1 MTHNLLEFISTGG
14 RSGHLHLEVGTMSGQ
29 RIGYVRV
36 STVGQNTDRQLDGMK
51 LDRVFEDK
59 ASGKSADRPE
69 LAALLS
75 HVREGDVVVI
85 HSMDRLA
92 RNVDDLRKIVKD
104 LTDRGVRV
112 EFVKEGLTFTGE
124 DSPMSELML
133 TMLGAVA
140 QFERSLI
147 RERQLEGI
155 ALAKREG
162 KYKGRTKALTAEQV
176 ADLREQA
183 SSGKPKTELARTFG
197 VSRQTV
203 YHYLTA

>member
-1 MTHNLLEFISTGG
+1 
-14 RSGHLHLEVGTMSGQ
+14 MSGQ

-36 STVGQNTDRQLDGMK
+36 SSVGQNTDRQLDGMK
-51 LDRVFEDK
+51 LDRVFEDRV
-59 ASGKSADRPE
+59 SAKNAERPGLQAMLE
-69 LAALLS
+69 
-75 HVREGDVVVI
+75 HVREHDTVI
-85 HSMDRLA
+85 VHSMDRLA
-92 RNVDDLRKIVKD
+92 RNVDDLRKVVKD
-104 LTDRGVRV
+104 LTGRGIRV

-162 KYKGRTKALTAEQV
+162 KYKGRAKALTAEQV
-176 ADLREQA
+176 ADLRERA
-183 SSGKPKTELARTFG
+183 KSGTPKTQLATAFG

-203 YHYLTA
+203 YHYLNA

>member
-1 MTHNLLEFISTGG
+1 
-14 RSGHLHLEVGTMSGQ
+14 MSGQ

-36 STVGQNTDRQLDGMK
+36 SSVGQNTERQLDGVK

-59 ASGKSADRPE
+59 ASGKSVDRPE

-75 HVREGDVVVI
+75 HVREGDTVVC

-92 RNVDDLRKIVKD
+92 RNTVSLLTIVKD

-112 EFVKEGLTFTGE
+112 EFVKENLTFTGE
-124 DSPMSELML
+124 DSAMSNLLL

-140 QFERSLI
+140 EFERSLI

-155 ALAKREG
+155 AVAKAKGVYSKPRAKRV
-162 KYKGRTKALTAEQV
+162 KKADPVEV
-176 ADLREQA
+176 ARRVAAGESKA
-183 SSGKPKTELARTFG
+183 SIAKAMG

-203 YHYLTA
+203 YTMLAS

>member
-1 MTHNLLEFISTGG
+1 MG
-14 RSGHLHLEVGTMSGQ
+14 GQ

-36 STVGQNTDRQLDGMK
+36 SSIGQNADRQLDGMK
-51 LDRVFEDK
+51 LDRVFEDRV
-59 ASGKSADRPE
+59 SAKNAERPGLQAMLE
-69 LAALLS
+69 
-75 HVREGDVVVI
+75 HVREHDTVI
-85 HSMDRLA
+85 VHSMDRLA
-92 RNVDDLRKIVKD
+92 RNVDDLRKVVKD
-104 LTDRGVRV
+104 LTGRGIRV

-162 KYKGRTKALTAEQV
+162 KYKGRAKALTAEQV

-183 SSGKPKTELARTFG
+183 KTGTPKTQLAAAFG

-203 YHYLTA
+203 YHYLES